1 LKNIGKFNKR
11 LYMKDISLH
20 LIDIIQ
26 NSIAANANKIIIGIN
41 ASLDADR
48 LKITVSDNGI
58 GMDKEM
64 LSQVTSPFVTTR
76 TTRKVGL
83 GISLLK
89 ASAEIT
95 GGELEISSEKDK
107 GTILKAD
114 FIISSIDRIP
124 LGDVSETMV
133 SAILTDSNIEF
144 DLILESHKEVFEFKT
159 VEIKEKLGEVPIT
172 DFEVLAWLKEF
183 INEGIMNT
191 FGGVLDEVHS

>member
-1 LKNIGKFNKR
+1 
-11 LYMKDISLH
+11 MKDISLH

-95 GGELEISSEKDK
+95 GGELEISSEKGK